1 MDKLIEYLPL
11 IIVVIIVFGW
21 NVKALYFD
29 DNREK

>member
-21 NVKALYFD
+21 NVKALYFSNGD
-29 DNREK
+29 K